1 MGGFMNRQEILEQ
14 LKAFPYD
21 RNEYW
26 VITGSAMVIYGIKE
40 QAGDIDLGCSEKMA
54 DLLESDGYLFGRTKD
69 GNRWFKVGESIEIFE
84 SWLCDSVNEING
96 FQVVSLNGLIEMK
109 KKIGREKD
117 FRDIELIRT
126 FLNEKKNLSNDDS
139 SAKEAS
145 KMVCFLT
152 SSPVIPGTELLNPA
166 NSFID
171 ELRRCIC
178 KDARVLFICSDPD
191 LYDKTDFFANA
202 TKEIFENAGFSFG
215 LFSILD
221 SRNEH
226 KAPELVNSS
235 DLIILAGGHVP
246 TQNRFFNKIG
256 LRGLLKD
263 YTGVLIGISAG
274 SMNSAEIVYAQPE
287 KEGEAIDSAYQRF
300 LPGLGLTKTMLLP
313 HYQENKDDV
322 LDGQRV
328 YEDIAFPDSYGRVI
342 YAIPDGS
349 YLFIEN
355 GKEELRGE
363 AYRIS
368 ERKMLQ
374 ISKMNDIV
382 IL

>member
-1 MGGFMNRQEILEQ
+1 MNRQQILEQ

-26 VITGSAMVIYGIKE
+26 VITGSAMVIHGIKE
-40 QAGDIDLGCSEKMA
+40 QTSDIDLGCSIKMA

-84 SWLCDSVNEING
+84 SWLYDSLISIDG
-96 FQVVSLNGLIEMK
+96 FQVISINGLIKMK
-109 KKIGREKD
+109 EKIGREKD
-117 FRDIELIRT
+117 FRDIELIKT
-126 FLNEKKNLSNDDS
+126 FLNEKNDLSADNS
-139 SAKEAS
+139 TAKEAH

-152 SSPVIPGTELLNPA
+152 SSPIIPGTELLNPA

-171 ELRRCIC
+171 ELHHCFC
-178 KDARVLFICSDPD
+178 KNSRVLFICSDPD
-191 LYDKTDFFANA
+191 HYDKTDFFANA

-215 LFSILD
+215 IFCILD

-226 KAPELVNSS
+226 KAPELVKNS

-246 TQNRFFNKIG
+246 TQNRFFRRIG
-256 LRGLLKD
+256 LRELLKD
-263 YTGVLIGISAG
+263 YAGILIGISAG

-287 KEGEAIDSAYQRF
+287 REGEAIDPTFQRF
-300 LPGLGLTKTMLLP
+300 LSGLDLTKTMLLP
-313 HYQENKDDV
+313 HYQENKDDI

-328 YEDIAFPDSYGRVI
+328 YEDIAFSDSYGRI
-342 YAIPDGS
+342 FYAIPDGS
-349 YLFIEN
+349 YLFIKN

-368 ERKMLQ
+368 EGKMSQ
-374 ISKMNDIV
+374 ISRMNDV
-382 IL
+382 VML

>member
-1 MGGFMNRQEILEQ
+1 MNRQEILTQ

-26 VITGSAMVIYGIKE
+26 IITGSAMVIYGIKE
-40 QAGDIDLGCSEKMA
+40 QAGDIDLGCSVKMA

-69 GNRWFKVGESIEIFE
+69 GNRWFKVGDSIEIFE
-84 SWLCDSVNEING
+84 SWLYDSVIRIND
-96 FQVVSLNGLIEMK
+96 FQVISVNGLIEMK
-109 KKIGREKD
+109 KNIGREKD
-117 FRDIELIRT
+117 FRDIKLIKS
-126 FLNEKKNLSNDDS
+126 FLNQKMDLSPDDPS
-139 SAKEAS
+139 TEVN

-171 ELRRCIC
+171 ELRGCLS
-178 KDARVLFICSDPD
+178 KESRVLFICSDPD
-191 LYDKTDFFANA
+191 LYDKTDFFANV

-215 LFSILD
+215 SFCILD

-226 KAPELVNSS
+226 KAPELIKKC

-246 TQNRFFNKIG
+246 TQNRFFNRIG

-263 YTGVLIGISAG
+263 YTGILIGISAG
-274 SMNSAEIVYAQPE
+274 SMNSAETVYAQPE
-287 KEGEAIDSAYQRF
+287 REGEAIDPAYQRF

-313 HYQENKDDV
+313 HYQENKDEI

-328 YEDIAFPDSYGRVI
+328 YEDIAFSDSFGRVI

-349 YLFIEN
+349 YLFIKN

-368 ERKMLQ
+368 EGKMLQ
-374 ISKMNDIV
+374 IAQTNDV
-382 IL
+382 FVL